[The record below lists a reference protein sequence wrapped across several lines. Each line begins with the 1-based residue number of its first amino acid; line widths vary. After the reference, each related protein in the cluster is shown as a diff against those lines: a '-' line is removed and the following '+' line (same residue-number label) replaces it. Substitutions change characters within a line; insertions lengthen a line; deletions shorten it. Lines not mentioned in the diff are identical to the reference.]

1 MARAASSRQRS
12 EGGVIRLG
20 KKAKKKAK
28 KAAEK
33 AKRTIHEAT
42 RPDDEVT
49 RPADYGMAPP
59 PAATPRD
66 AAPPVALP
74 PSAMASPDYPE
85 DAREVQRTP
94 RPERKKRSAV
104 KKKTIKAMH
113 LEVNRRIA
121 AVGAEQT
128 VLDPDMT
135 DHEKYVQL
143 GRQVGNIGDTLAGG
157 RADAELVRHEL
168 IRVMALAGAW
178 AQSISEKR

>member
-1 MARAASSRQRS
+1 
-12 EGGVIRLG
+12 VITLG
-20 KKAKKKAK
+20 KKAKKAAK
-28 KAAEK
+28 KAKRKIHKATAE
-33 AKRTIHEAT
+33 H
-42 RPDDEVT
+42 EVT

-66 AAPPVALP
+66 ATPPVALP

-85 DAREVQRTP
+85 DAREVQHTP
-94 RPERKKRSAV
+94 KELRKKRSAV
-104 KKKTIKAMH
+104 KKKTVKAMH
-113 LEVNRRIA
+113 REVNRRVA

-157 RADAELVRHEL
+157 NPAAELVHHEL